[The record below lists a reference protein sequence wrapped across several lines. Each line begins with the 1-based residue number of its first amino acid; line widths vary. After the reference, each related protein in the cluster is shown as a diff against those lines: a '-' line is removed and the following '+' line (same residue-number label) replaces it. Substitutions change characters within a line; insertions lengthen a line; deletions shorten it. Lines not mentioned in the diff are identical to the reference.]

1 MKKIEITKNSKTGA
15 LIQKNYL
22 YDVPNML
29 GEHDAYRSIHYDNFL
44 SKEDTKSEHWVS
56 YCPIFF

>member
-1 MKKIEITKNSKTGA
+1 MKKFEIIQNIKTGA

-22 YDVPNML
+22 RDVPNML

-44 SKEDTKSEHWVS
+44 NKEDKKSENWVS
-56 YCPIFF
+56 YCPTSF